1 MHAEKLLHTLL
12 DKACKSIDKRLRTI
26 LFSAAGTLIFCK
38 QLSIATLGRSLQRS
52 AKVKHKIKCIDRLFG
67 NERLHRQRKCF
78 YESMAGL
85 LINGNKRPLIIVDWS
100 GLTPCGS
107 YYFLSASLA
116 VSGRAL
122 TLYEN
127 VYPLKEY
134 TSQKTH
140 RQFLKT
146 LYEILPKDCIPIII
160 TDAGFRNTWFK
171 MVIRMK
177 WDFIGRVRNKTQYRE
192 KDKKVW
198 IPIKALYEQATLKAR
213 YIGQVVLSKSSPLL
227 IHFYL
232 MKQRKKHRIKKNLA
246 GKKVQCSSSKKH
258 AKSAK
263 EPWLIAS
270 SLSPDEWSA
279 IDVMLVYKK
288 RMQIEETFRDLK
300 NTRNGLGL
308 RHCRSFN
315 ADRLNVALLIAA
327 LAMLVL
333 WLFGIAAKQKN
344 VHYSFQ
350 SNTEK
355 RRNVLSNFIIG
366 WQVLIEGEIQFRKK
380 ELIYALALISSSA
393 IWGMEC

>member
-1 MHAEKLLHTLL
+1 MHARKLLHSLL

-26 LFSAAGTLIFCK
+26 LFSAAETLIFCK
-38 QLSIATLGRSLQRS
+38 QLSIANLGRSLQRS

-67 NERLHRQRKCF
+67 NERLHRQRKYF
-78 YESMAGL
+78 YKSMAGL
-85 LINGNKRPLIIVDWS
+85 LVSGNKRPVIIVDWS
-100 GLTPCGS
+100 GLTPCGN

-116 VSGRAL
+116 VNGRAL

-127 VYPLKEY
+127 AYPLKEY
-134 TSQKTH
+134 VSQRTH

-171 MVIRMK
+171 RVIGMK

-192 KDKKVW
+192 KDKEVW
-198 IPIKALYEQATLKAR
+198 IPIKALYKQATLKAR
-213 YIGQVVLSKSSPLL
+213 YMGQVVLSKSNPLL
-227 IHFYL
+227 SHFYL

-263 EPWLIAS
+263 EPWLVAS
-270 SLSPDEWSA
+270 SLSPEEWSA
-279 IDVMLVYKK
+279 IEVMLIYKK

-315 ADRLNVALLIAA
+315 ANRLNVALLIAA
-327 LAMLVL
+327 LAMVAL
-333 WLFGIAAKQKN
+333 WLFGIAAKQKGI
-344 VHYSFQ
+344 HYSFQ

-355 RRNVLSNFIIG
+355 RRNILSNFIIG

-380 ELIYALALISSSA
+380 ELMDALAFISSSA
-393 IWGMEC
+393 VWDIKC